1 MYENIGGKIKIVA
14 KVFCWIG
21 IIVSIILAIILF
33 ISGAKYSS
41 EESYISAVIY
51 LLLGPLLSW
60 IGSFFMYGFGELLE
74 RVKNIDVLISSGVT
88 GLQGM
93 TSSTAYNPKQND
105 NSLFGWK
112 CVCGHM
118 NPITADTCVC
128 GRDKYGNQDNGVKQK
143 SEEAKTPLPEAD
155 SEMVVCPSCG
165 QTQKKNPFGCIY
177 CHSPLAK

>member
-1 MYENIGGKIKIVA
+1 MYDNVSGKIKVLA
-14 KVFCWIG
+14 KVFCWLG
-21 IIVSIILAIILF
+21 IIASIVGAIVYFIYGAA
-33 ISGAKYSS
+33 ISGVVLLIFGP
-41 EESYISAVIY
+41 IS
-51 LLLGPLLSW
+51 SW
-60 IGSFFMYGFGELLE
+60 IGSLVPYGFGEIIE
-74 RVKNIDVLISSGVT
+74 RVTSIDNKMRSGESYYSQETNTNVYD
-88 GLQGM
+88 
-93 TSSTAYNPKQND
+93 SNQN
-105 NSLFGWK
+105 NTTLFGWK
-112 CVCGHM
+112 CVCGNM